1 MCVCVCCIGSMC
13 VNTIFF
19 FDLSNVATAF
29 FSLLF
34 FFPRFAFFFFFLVC
48 IVVDSFFFV
57 SCFFLLTLFSLFL
70 YSLQHRLY
78 GEKNKSS
85 SNRYVRFYLTE
96 TSLENWRLRVRF
108 YCLLFL
114 FFFFRFTHSISE
126 PLSSAKLLFITL
138 CLFVCWRCLSLSC
151 ILTLSSSFFFFSC
164 VFLLFLSPTSLSF
177 VNVHFS
183 FSFSFFFFA

>member
-1 MCVCVCCIGSMC
+1 M
-13 VNTIFF
+13 
-19 FDLSNVATAF
+19 
-29 FSLLF
+29 
-34 FFPRFAFFFFFLVC
+34 C

-138 CLFVCWRCLSLSC
+138 CLFVCGRCLSLSC
-151 ILTLSSSFFFFSC
+151 ILTLSSSFFFFSLAFSC
-164 VFLLFLSPTSLSF
+164 CSCLLLRFHLLTSISRFRFL
-177 VNVHFS
+177 
-183 FSFSFFFFA
+183 FFFLHRCMCRREDGK